1 MKPIAQLMK
10 FLQRIVLLLVV
21 VGLGIIFVQYYHV
34 IFAKTVIGRIE
45 NVARVTE
52 LTAIIGSRPIPEN
65 QIYSFSVSIKQPDG
79 ELLTATTEDRQ
90 WAVAKSGLC
99 AKAKYFPYPPW
110 NLDKAGTYHSARLE
124 ALVDCESE
132 AARNLGIDAKLYKGT
147 GGDANLNAGSSAP
160 SVESPSSTPA
170 APGESVSTA
179 TGASGASGATPS
191 GSTH

>member
-10 FLQRIVLLLVV
+10 FIRLIIVLLVLAVMSV
-21 VGLGIIFVQYYHV
+21 IFVQYYHV

-52 LTAIIGSRPIPEN
+52 LTAIIGTRPIPEN

-110 NLDKAGTYHSARLE
+110 NLDKAGTYHNARLE
-124 ALVDCESE
+124 ALVDCDSE
-132 AARNLGIDAKLYKGT
+132 AARNLGIDSKLYRDTALK
-147 GGDANLNAGSSAP
+147 
-160 SVESPSSTPA
+160 A
-170 APGESVSTA
+170 APAEPATA
-179 TGASGASGATPS
+179 ETAVPAVSGATGPS
-191 GSTH
+191 GPSK